1 MVLIIFT
8 PTFFEALCL
17 KNRVLFLFFQ
27 SHDYLYIEKDKGI
40 LVNFTGRIPPQTI
53 MSSVDSDMTL
63 RFTSDNRVTKLGVKI
78 RIDYILDGN
87 FCKIK
92 KNMQETFKPFSEY
105 FYTY

>member
-1 MVLIIFT
+1 
-8 PTFFEALCL
+8 
-17 KNRVLFLFFQ
+17 
-27 SHDYLYIEKDKGI
+27 
-40 LVNFTGRIPPQTI
+40 

-92 KNMQETFKPFSEY
+92 KMCWKYFVILNTFQNIIIVIDYKLLCRVCLFEK
-105 FYTY
+105 